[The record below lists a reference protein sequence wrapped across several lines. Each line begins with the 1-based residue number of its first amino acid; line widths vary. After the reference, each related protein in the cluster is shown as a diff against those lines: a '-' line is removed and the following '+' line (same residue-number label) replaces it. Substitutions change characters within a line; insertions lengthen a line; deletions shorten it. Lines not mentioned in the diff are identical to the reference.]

1 MCICA
6 RFNII
11 KICLDIMFMDY
22 LNIVKIY
29 LDIMFMDYIYS
40 ENPEKNLDILKNK
53 IIVLIDKYKNEK
65 TTFAFN
71 SFKIQLH
78 KEINN
83 YKYMY
88 PKYLNY
94 LYEFMNVIN
103 ITNKD
108 VFIQEFKTKIN
119 DCDDLFVLY
128 LFHITLKD
136 D

>member
-1 MCICA
+1 MYGEP
-6 RFNII
+6 
-11 KICLDIMFMDY
+11 KY
-22 LNIVKIY
+22 V
-29 LDIMFMDYIYS
+29 
-40 ENPEKNLDILKNK
+40 ILMLVE
-53 IIVLIDKYKNEK
+53 ILVAYFGALLIDKYKNEK